1 MTAGETPLPQIL
13 DEARRLAGAAL
24 ERDVPLRLVGGL
36 AVRIR
41 VDEAFHPGLSREYKD
56 IDFVTLKGRRKQV
69 TSFLSDMG
77 YQPQEQFNA
86 LNGHER
92 LLFHDLENQRQLDV
106 FVGAFR
112 MCHEIPITDRITHDA
127 MTLPLAEL
135 LLTKLQIISLNEK
148 DLRDIV
154 AILHHHDVADQDGDT
169 INAARV
175 AKLCAEDWGLWRT
188 CKLNVDRVREGLA
201 GYEMTQDERAA
212 VEQRLDRLWE
222 RIDAE
227 PKSRG
232 WRLRDRVGDRKR
244 WYDEPEEVDA

>member
-1 MTAGETPLPQIL
+1 MAPLPDIL
-13 DEARRLAGAAL
+13 DEARRLANAAL
-24 ERDVPLRLVGGL
+24 ERDVPIRLVGGL

-69 TSFLSDMG
+69 SQFLSDMG
-77 YQPQEQFNA
+77 YEPQEQFNA
-86 LNGHER
+86 MNGHER
-92 LLFHDLENQRQLDV
+92 LLFHDLGNQRQLDV

-112 MCHEIPITDRITHDA
+112 MCHQIPITDRITLDP

-135 LLTKLQIISLNEK
+135 LLTKLQIVNLNEK

-154 AILHHHDVADQDGDT
+154 AILHHHEIGDHDGDT
-169 INAARV
+169 INVARISQ
-175 AKLCAEDWGLWRT
+175 LCAEDWGLWRT
-188 CKLNVDRVREGLA
+188 CKMNVERVRAGLED
-201 GYEMTQDERAA
+201 YEMAPDERAA
-212 VEQRLDRLWE
+212 VIDRVDRLWE

-227 PKSRG
+227 PKTRG
-232 WRLRDRVGDRKR
+232 WRLRDRIGDRKR